1 MAELVE
7 ALLVQHYDPVYRQ
20 SIRRNFSRYAQATP
34 LALPDIS
41 NMPLS
46 KPHGHYVLSSATTV
60 PPAPREPR
68 RRLLYLF

>member
-41 NMPLS
+41 VPLS